1 MAQMKQKAWP
11 LQLHPF
17 TYVDIV
23 IRKSGILRAEQL

>member
-17 TYVDIV
+17 VRIDIV
-23 IRKSGILRAEQL
+23 IRKSGILRVEQL